1 MLTCSFAL
9 LIYFCSYLS
18 PVVERDLARM
28 HVKRSCLFGPSVTL
42 VCLFSGDFW
51 VVSDYTH
58 TPLDYLHWIANSL
71 APALDNIPPTISVA
85 VQLNVTGVA
94 AAVQG
99 IDESLKDSC
108 SEVTP
113 SSDSQLYSTILQSPF
128 VQVNQGRPNLK
139 QLISNEIGDATGRVS
154 INGLYFQV
162 YCSPSL
168 KKILF
173 VSLRATFAG

>member
-1 MLTCSFAL
+1 M
-9 LIYFCSYLS
+9 
-18 PVVERDLARM
+18 
-28 HVKRSCLFGPSVTL
+28 
-42 VCLFSGDFW
+42 
-51 VVSDYTH
+51 
-58 TPLDYLHWIANSL
+58 
-71 APALDNIPPTISVA
+71 
-85 VQLNVTGVA
+85 QLNVTGVA

-113 SSDSQLYSTILQSPF
+113 TSDLQLYSTILQSPF

-139 QLISNEIGDATGRVS
+139 QLISNEIGEATGRVS

-168 KKILF
+168 KNIFICQF
-173 VSLRATFAG
+173 VGHIHWLMIPELPFALLGQWISFGVVQQFPSMLKTLVHR